1 MFSKTGFMMN
11 RVKNKDNPIR
21 TKLGGMVVSP
31 NACRSKEKVIK
42 IRVKL
47 VINISA
53 AGKNDKAVRARTV
66 STGTEKVVPEPPF
79 LEVTSGKA

>member
-1 MFSKTGFMMN
+1 M
-11 RVKNKDNPIR
+11 R

-31 NACRSKEKVIK
+31 RACRSKEKVIK

-47 VINISA
+47 VINMSA
-53 AGKNDKAVRARTV
+53 AGKNDRAVRARTV
-66 STGTEKVVPEPPF
+66 STGTEKVVPEPAF